1 LTAFLLCGECANG
14 ISSPWFVRAFERG
27 LDALE
32 RAKELR
38 AKLDTLPE
46 GSPQRAEL
54 EQHIRD
60 LLRSAN
66 SISEVVKS
74 SIPKS

>member
-1 LTAFLLCGECANG
+1 MASVPPGLSAL
-14 ISSPWFVRAFERG
+14 SSEASM
-27 LDALE
+27 LLE